1 MLHSKLAISDFSF
14 FFFLGGGGQ
23 FRSAAKLAID
33 PQEYFAKFGY
43 MLNTKV
49 KI

>member
-1 MLHSKLAISDFSF
+1 VNTKVEKGNFSF
-14 FFFLGGGGQ
+14 FFFFGGGGQ